1 VSLPAAASKKP
12 VPAELVLV
20 LGDQLDLGSP
30 ALAAAVR
37 EDAVVLMVEA
47 AGEATHAWSHQQRI
61 ALFLAAMRHH
71 AEALRSAGWTVDYQ
85 ALAAGHDTLAAGL
98 ADAIARHRPRRV
110 RMVAAGEWRVQA
122 MIESACADA
131 GVALQVHEDAHFYCS
146 REDFARWARG
156 RKQLVM
162 EFFYRDMRK
171 RFDVLMDD
179 GKPAGGAWNFDQA
192 NRRSFGRQGP
202 GAVPPP
208 QRFAPDALTREVLA
222 EVAAR
227 FGDHPGTLESF
238 GWPVTP
244 EQATAALEDFVARR
258 LPLFGR
264 YQDAM
269 WQGEPWL
276 YHAHIAAAMNLKLLD
291 PRRAVAAAVAAWHS
305 GHAPLEAVEGFVRQV
320 LGWREFIRGVYWL
333 EMPGYAARNH
343 FGHERPLPGFFWH
356 ADTELNCLRQ
366 CFGDTLANGYAHHIQ
381 RLMVIGN
388 FALLAGLDP
397 HAVCDWFL
405 GIYVD
410 AVEWVELPN
419 TLGMALHAD
428 GGIVGT
434 KPYVASGAYIKRMSN
449 YCAGCRYDPGRRSG
463 ADACPF
469 TLLYWDFLARNREQL
484 AANPRMGL
492 ALKNLERIGAEELAQ
507 TRADAAAFLETLA
520 AG

>member
-1 VSLPAAASKKP
+1 M
-12 VPAELVLV
+12 PAELVLV
-20 LGDQLDLGSP
+20 LGDQLDQRSP
-30 ALAAAVR
+30 ALAAAR
-37 EDAVVLMVEA
+37 RNDAVVLMIES
-47 AGEATHAWSHQQRI
+47 AGEAAHAWSHKQRI

-71 AEALRSAGWTVDYQ
+71 AAALRDAGWTVDYQ
-85 ALAAGHDTLAAGL
+85 PLEAAHGSLALGL
-98 ADAIARHRPRRV
+98 ADAISRHAPERV
-110 RMVAAGEWRVQA
+110 RMVEAGEWRVQA

-131 GVALQVHEDAHFYCS
+131 GIPLQVHEDSHFYC
-146 REDFARWARG
+146 RRDEFARWARG

-171 RFDVLMDD
+171 RFDVLMEN
-179 GKPAGGAWNFDQA
+179 GKPVGGAWNFDRA
-192 NRRSFGRQGP
+192 NRGSFGHKGP
-202 GAVPPP
+202 GAVPAP
-208 QRFAPDALTREVLA
+208 QRFMPDATTRGVLA

-227 FGDHPGTLESF
+227 FPDHPGSLEDF
-238 GWPVTP
+238 GWPVT
-244 EQATAALEDFVARR
+244 AAEAEGALQGFIAQR

-291 PRRAVAAAVAAWHS
+291 PRRAVAAAVAAGRS

-343 FGHERPLPGFFWH
+343 FRHDRPLPGFFWD
-356 ADTELNCLRQ
+356 ADTELNCLQQ

-388 FALLAGLDP
+388 FSLLAGLDP
-397 HAVCDWFL
+397 RAVCAWFL

-419 TLGMALHAD
+419 TLGMALHGD

-449 YCAGCRYDPGRRSG
+449 YCAGCRYDPGKRSG

-469 TLLYWDFLARNREQL
+469 NLLYWDFLARHREQL

-492 ALKNLERIGAEELAQ
+492 AVKNLERIGAAELAQ
-507 TRADAAAFLETLA
+507 IRAGAAAFIATLETR
-520 AG
+520 